1 MGLAVSVS
9 NMGPLGLANVVRPK
23 GVTGYLFIMQ
33 PMGLT
38 IVRQAHGLDRRHC
51 VLGDAWDRHINVR
64 PLG

>member
-1 MGLAVSVS
+1 MGLTVSVS

-38 IVRQAHGLDRRHC
+38 IVPHAHGLDRRHC
-51 VLGDAWDRHINVR
+51 VLGDA
-64 PLG
+64 